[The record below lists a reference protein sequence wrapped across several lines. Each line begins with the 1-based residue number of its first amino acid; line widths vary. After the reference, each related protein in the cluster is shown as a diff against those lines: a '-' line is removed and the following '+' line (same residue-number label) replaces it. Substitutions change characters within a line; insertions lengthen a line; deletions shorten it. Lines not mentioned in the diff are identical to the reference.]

1 MKGKKMLT
9 PLFLV
14 CSPCSPKP
22 VSLRKRV
29 CSPYQPCW
37 RRPSC
42 PAAPAQL
49 QCGHGKLH
57 AEGRCTHPATS
68 TQPPPA
74 TNLTNPRPPR
84 PSSHTTITWLGAYMP
99 LRPVIIIHPVAS
111 HTRPSS
117 ARSLSIVHHL
127 RPWARTPPSWKGGA
141 AHLCGHKQ
149 LGRPPGRLGE
159 KNVSLNIN
167 KNNRDN
173 KK

>member
-1 MKGKKMLT
+1 MIMIRIMIKIQNERKKKCWLRI
-9 PLFLV
+9 FLV

-68 TQPPPA
+68 NQPHPPQTLLIPAPLAPPA
-74 TNLTNPRPPR
+74 TPR
-84 PSSHTTITWLGAYMP
+84 SGSVCI
-99 LRPVIIIHPVAS
+99 AS
-111 HTRPSS
+111 EPIGLIR
-117 ARSLSIVHHL
+117 RSCFQNHFHHL
-127 RPWARTPPSWKGGA
+127 LVGWGPTCRCVLWNVTTF
-141 AHLCGHKQ
+141 LCT
-149 LGRPPGRLGE
+149 
-159 KNVSLNIN
+159 V
-167 KNNRDN
+167 
-173 KK
+173 

>member
-1 MKGKKMLT
+1 MIMIRIMIKIQNERKKKCWLRI
-9 PLFLV
+9 FLV

-68 TQPPPA
+68 TQPPPP

-84 PSSHTTITWLGAYMP
+84 PSSHTTIRVSLHCIRANRIDQTIMFSKSLSSPFSWLGAYMP
-99 LRPVIIIHPVAS
+99 LRPVKCHYFSMHCLAFKEYIQNQQPIRIHTKP
-111 HTRPSS
+111 R
-117 ARSLSIVHHL
+117 I
-127 RPWARTPPSWKGGA
+127 
-141 AHLCGHKQ
+141 
-149 LGRPPGRLGE
+149 
-159 KNVSLNIN
+159 
-167 KNNRDN
+167 
-173 KK
+173 

>member
-68 TQPPPA
+68 TQPPPP

-84 PSSHTTITWLGAYMP
+84 PSSHTTIRVSLHCIRANRIDQTIMFSKSLSSPFSWLGAYMP
-99 LRPVIIIHPVAS
+99 LRPVKCHYFSMHCLAFKEYIQNQQPIRIHTKP
-111 HTRPSS
+111 R
-117 ARSLSIVHHL
+117 I
-127 RPWARTPPSWKGGA
+127 
-141 AHLCGHKQ
+141 
-149 LGRPPGRLGE
+149 
-159 KNVSLNIN
+159 
-167 KNNRDN
+167 
-173 KK
+173 